1 MHTALILLI
10 VCINKTLIASPP
22 SKAVTSPSTATT
34 PSNTN
39 TSRKQQQIVQR
50 TSIHSNLKSKINQ
63 QRQNQHPANRHKV
76 LVDKDYYN
84 TVYGSK
90 LAALQGQRRHP
101 DIDYLKPGGS
111 PWPWYEQAKVQY
123 GDDKLLHSEQKREHK
138 DYLAEYKKQ
147 FGENMRIYQESQRIN
162 LETEREGKILDAK
175 NGGKDNKSGKKH
187 KRKKHDIFYENKKD
201 SKHFLI

>member
-10 VCINKTLIASPP
+10 VCISKSLIASPP
-22 SKAVTSPSTATT
+22 SKAVSSPSTATR
-34 PSNTN
+34 PNNAN
-39 TSRKQQQIVQR
+39 TSRKQQQTVQR
-50 TSIHSNLKSKINQ
+50 TSIHSNLKNKRNQ
-63 QRQNQHPANRHKV
+63 QRQHPAYRHKV
-76 LVDKDYYN
+76 LVDKDHYN

-111 PWPWYEQAKVQY
+111 PWPWYEQAKLQY

-147 FGENMRIYQESQRIN
+147 FGENMRIYQESQRVN
-162 LETEREGKILDAK
+162 LETEREGKILDTK
-175 NGGKDNKSGKKH
+175 NGGKDNKSGKKN
-187 KRKKHDIFYENKKD
+187 KRKKNDIFYEKNKD
-201 SKHFLI
+201 SKQFLV